1 MHISNMYNNATSVA
15 FYDTLGPAA
24 AKFICMQ
31 TELTTIACTADQVEK
46 ILKLKEDDP
55 EGKMEKV
62 TNIIIY
68 EPTINQDLLKLADTV
83 GVSLTTIEECIEVG
97 KQNFAAWSPAE
108 IVTDDTCMF
117 SYTSGTTGDPKGV
130 KLSHK
135 MLVQCAASVNARLE
149 ATNDKLSP
157 LDTYISYLPA
167 AHSFE
172 QALLGIVFCFGM
184 KCGFFGGDPLKLL
197 AEDLPLLKPT
207 FFPSVPRVYNKI
219 YGTL

>member
-1 MHISNMYNNATSVA
+1 
-15 FYDTLGPAA
+15 
-24 AKFICMQ
+24 
-31 TELTTIACTADQVEK
+31 
-46 ILKLKEDDP
+46 
-55 EGKMEKV
+55 
-62 TNIIIY
+62 
-68 EPTINQDLLKLADTV
+68 
-83 GVSLTTIEECIEVG
+83 
-97 KQNFAAWSPAE
+97 
-108 IVTDDTCMF
+108 
-117 SYTSGTTGDPKGV
+117 
-130 KLSHK
+130 

>member
-1 MHISNMYNNATSVA
+1 MYNNATSVA

-108 IVTDDTCMF
+108 I
-117 SYTSGTTGDPKGV
+117 
-130 KLSHK
+130 
-135 MLVQCAASVNARLE
+135 
-149 ATNDKLSP
+149 
-157 LDTYISYLPA
+157 
-167 AHSFE
+167 
-172 QALLGIVFCFGM
+172 
-184 KCGFFGGDPLKLL
+184 
-197 AEDLPLLKPT
+197 
-207 FFPSVPRVYNKI
+207 
-219 YGTL
+219 